1 MPGNI
6 IKTEDGARCYFYIE
20 RRGAMGEAHGFW
32 SLPAVKQ
39 ELAGPMN
46 TKIRRTWSVPVLGE
60 HLCVCLCE

>member
-1 MPGNI
+1 
-6 IKTEDGARCYFYIE
+6 
-20 RRGAMGEAHGFW
+20 MGEAHGFW

-60 HLCVCLCE
+60 HLCVCLCEN